1 MKLINKRLI
10 RDLSLSSIVLLT
22 SFFSQAVTQV
32 YVKSGEIGQGFLLN
46 RLDQCYLV
54 TPAHVIGNEFFASLT
69 GGTNLRALGEAEP
82 IQTFGYD
89 LSILSVNGAVK
100 KECHTNINQFQSINS
115 LLQNA
120 TKLSVSSV
128 NSDGSKSLVPV
139 TLTDKALVHLRVK
152 PDSVNFPLYKG
163 LSGSLV
169 FIDKL
174 PVGILQSIDS
184 ETGEGILLRLDRAIE
199 TIKPFFQASSMH
211 QKTTVNPPKIDGT
224 QNVALS
230 VEKWSQQPLDGD
242 SRIANLLDGKNETSW
257 RVLPSTLPVTVELS
271 TGGHLKRINQ
281 LLLSNHSGKKET
293 FVKDFEILSS
303 RKVSGKRGW
312 NTIYSGTWLNNKTD
326 IVINLPPTKA
336 KRLML
341 VIHSHWGSQQALSL
355 SEFRASK

>member
-1 MKLINKRLI
+1 MNNSLISG
-10 RDLSLSSIVLLT
+10 LSFGCIALLT

-32 YVKSGEIGQGFLLN
+32 HVKSGEVGQGFLLN

-54 TPAHVIGNEFFASLT
+54 TPAHVIGNQFFASLM

-89 LSILSVNGAVK
+89 LSILSVNGAIK
-100 KECHTNINQFQSINS
+100 KECYTNINQFESIDY

-120 TKLSVSSV
+120 TKLTISSV
-128 NSDGSKSLVPV
+128 NADGSKSFVPV
-139 TLTDKALVHLRVK
+139 TLTDKALVYLRVR
-152 PDSVNFPLYKG
+152 PDSSDFPLYKG

-169 FIDKL
+169 FIDEI
-174 PVGILQSIDS
+174 PIGMLQSIDS

-199 TIKPFFQASSMH
+199 TIKPFFHASSIRKAPKAV
-211 QKTTVNPPKIDGT
+211 QPKRVTTQSI
-224 QNVALS
+224 ALS
-230 VEKWSQQPLDGD
+230 VEKWTQPPLDGD
-242 SRIANLLDGKNETSW
+242 SRIANLLDGKNDTSW
-257 RVLPSTLPVTVELS
+257 RVLPNSLPVSIELT
-271 TGGHLKRINQ
+271 TGGELKRINQ
-281 LLLSNHSGKKET
+281 LILSNHSGEKGT

-303 RKVSGKRGW
+303 RKASGKRGW

-341 VIHSHWGSQQALSL
+341 IVHSHWGSQRALSL
-355 SEFRASK
+355 SEIIAN